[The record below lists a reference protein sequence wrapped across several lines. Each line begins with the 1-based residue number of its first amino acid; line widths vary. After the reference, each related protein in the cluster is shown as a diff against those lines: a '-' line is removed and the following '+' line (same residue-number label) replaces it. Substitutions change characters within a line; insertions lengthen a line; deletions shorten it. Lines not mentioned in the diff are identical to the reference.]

1 MRKAVIS
8 GIVAVLVVLGLWMY
22 LRPESADGASP
33 AAGAGPAGNPGG
45 RGGGAPG
52 GGAFRPTM
60 TVETTTTKR
69 LDVAERVTVV
79 GNLIGALTV
88 DVVPKVS
95 GRIEAVNVRLG
106 DQVRRGQL
114 LATLE
119 DRELREQ
126 VRQTEAS
133 LEVSNATVRQREAD
147 LKNAQSN
154 LERSRNLF
162 ARNLIARQTL
172 DDAEARYDAAV
183 AQVDLA
189 RAQGTQASA
198 RLEELRINLSNTR
211 ILSPV
216 DGFVGSRRLDPG
228 AFVGTNSSF
237 LSVVDIHFV
246 RLVAN
251 LVEKDLRRIILGM
264 PAQVEVDAYPG
275 EVFQG
280 HVARLAP
287 VLDPATRTAQMEVE
301 VPNPASRLKPGMYA
315 RVQFVV
321 LQRSN
326 ALTVPRNA
334 IVDLEGTRGVFVADG
349 KTARFKPIKSGIV
362 DGEAVEIT
370 EGLTDGTT
378 VVTLGSASLRD
389 GDPIVVAGQGG
400 QGGRGGGARG
410 GGAGGRGSGEGA
422 PRGGQRPGGGA

>member
-1 MRKAVIS
+1 MRKALIL
-8 GIVAVLVVLGLWMY
+8 GIAAVVLALGLWLY
-22 LRPESADGASP
+22 WTPGAGDGASTAQ
-33 AAGAGPAGNPGG
+33 AATGNPGG
-45 RGGGAPG
+45 GRGAGG
-52 GGAFRPTM
+52 FRPTM
-60 TVETTTTKR
+60 TVEATTTKR
-69 LDVAERVTVV
+69 LAVAERVMVV
-79 GNLIGALTV
+79 GNLIGAVTV

-95 GRIEAVNVRLG
+95 GRLEAVAVRLG
-106 DQVRRGQL
+106 DSVRKGQL

-133 LEVSNATVRQREAD
+133 LDVSKATVRQREAD

-154 LERSRNLF
+154 LERTRNLF
-162 ARNLIARQTL
+162 TRNLIARQTL

-189 RAQGTQASA
+189 RAQAAQAGA

-216 DGFVGSRRLDPG
+216 DGYVGSRRLDPG
-228 AFVGTNSSF
+228 AFVGTNSAF

-251 LVEKDLRRIILGM
+251 LVEKDLRRIVLDM
-264 PAQVEVDAYPG
+264 PAKVEVDAYPG
-275 EVFQG
+275 EVFTG
-280 HVARLAP
+280 RVARLAP

-321 LQRSN
+321 LERAD

-334 IVDLEGTRGVFVADG
+334 MVEIDGARGVFVAEG
-349 KTARFKPIKSGIV
+349 KTARFRPVTSGII

-370 EGLTDGTT
+370 DGLADNST
-378 VVTLGSASLRD
+378 VITLGSASLRD
-389 GDPIVVAGQGG
+389 GDPIVIAG
-400 QGGRGGGARG
+400 QGGRGGRAGGPRSGGSG
-410 GGAGGRGSGEGA
+410 GGAPA
-422 PRGGQRPGGGA
+422 GGQRPGGGA

>member
-1 MRKAVIS
+1 MRKALILGFAAVVI
-8 GIVAVLVVLGLWMY
+8 ALGAWMY
-22 LRPESADGASP
+22 F
-33 AAGAGPAGNPGG
+33 GAGSDDPSSAVSANGQPGSPGGGG
-45 RGGGAPG
+45 RGGV
-52 GGAFRPTM
+52 FRPTM
-60 TVETTTTKR
+60 TVEATTTKR
-69 LDVAERVTVV
+69 LGVAERVTVV
-79 GNLIGALTV
+79 GNLIGAVTV

-95 GRIEAVNVRLG
+95 GRIETVAVRLG
-106 DQVRRGQL
+106 DPVRRGQL

-126 VRQTEAS
+126 LRQTEAS
-133 LEVSNATVRQREAD
+133 LEVSRATIRQRDAD
-147 LKNAQSN
+147 LKNSQSN

-162 ARNLIARQTL
+162 ARNLIARQAL
-172 DDAEARYDAAV
+172 DDAEARNDAAL

-189 RAQGTQASA
+189 RAQAAQSSA

-251 LVEKDLRRIILGM
+251 LVEKDIRRIVVDM

-280 HVARLAP
+280 RVARLAP
-287 VLDPATRTAQMEVE
+287 VLDPATRTAEMEVE
-301 VPNPASRLKPGMYA
+301 VPNPQSRLKPGMYA

-321 LQRSN
+321 AERAD

-334 IVDLEGTRGVFVADG
+334 LVDVEGTRGVFVVDG
-349 KTARFKPIKSGIV
+349 KTARFTPVQTGIV
-362 DGEAVEIT
+362 DGEAVEIK
-370 EGLTDGTT
+370 EGLADNTP
-378 VVTLGSASLRD
+378 VITLGSASLRD
-389 GDPIVVAGQGG
+389 GDPIVIAG
-400 QGGRGGGARG
+400 QGGRGARG
-410 GGAGGRGSGEGA
+410 GGPGETGA
-422 PRGGQRPGGGA
+422 RGGQRPGGGA

>member
-1 MRKAVIS
+1 
-8 GIVAVLVVLGLWMY
+8 
-22 LRPESADGASP
+22 
-33 AAGAGPAGNPGG
+33 
-45 RGGGAPG
+45 
-52 GGAFRPTM
+52 M
-60 TVETTTTKR
+60 TVEATTTRR
-69 LDVAERVTVV
+69 LSVAERVTVV
-79 GNLIGALTV
+79 GNLIGAVTV

-95 GRIEAVNVRLG
+95 GRIETVAVRLG
-106 DQVRRGQL
+106 DPVRRGQL

-126 VRQTEAS
+126 LRQTEAS
-133 LEVSNATVRQREAD
+133 LEVSRATMRQRDAD
-147 LKNAQSN
+147 LKNSQSN

-162 ARNLIARQTL
+162 ARNLIARQAL
-172 DDAEARYDAAV
+172 DDAEARNDAAL

-189 RAQGTQASA
+189 RAQAAQSSA

-251 LVEKDLRRIILGM
+251 LVEKDIRRIVLDM

-275 EVFQG
+275 EVFKG
-280 HVARLAP
+280 RVARLAP
-287 VLDPATRTAQMEVE
+287 VLDPATRTAEMEVE
-301 VPNPASRLKPGMYA
+301 VPNPESRLKPGMYA

-321 LQRSN
+321 AERAD

-334 IVDLEGTRGVFVADG
+334 LVDLEGTRGVFVVDG
-349 KTARFKPIKSGIV
+349 KTARFKPVQTGIV
-362 DGEAVEIT
+362 DGEAVEIK
-370 EGLTDGTT
+370 EGLGDNAT
-378 VVTLGSASLRD
+378 VITLGSASLRD
-389 GDPIVVAGQGG
+389 GDPIVMAG
-400 QGGRGGGARG
+400 QGGRGARG
-410 GGAGGRGSGEGA
+410 GGPGGAGE
-422 PRGGQRPGGGA
+422 RGGQRPGGGA

>member
-1 MRKAVIS
+1 
-8 GIVAVLVVLGLWMY
+8 
-22 LRPESADGASP
+22 
-33 AAGAGPAGNPGG
+33 
-45 RGGGAPG
+45 
-52 GGAFRPTM
+52 M
-60 TVETTTTKR
+60 TVETTTTTR

-79 GNLIGALTV
+79 GNLIGAATV
-88 DVVPKVS
+88 AVVPKVS
-95 GRIEAVNVRLG
+95 GRIESVNVRLG
-106 DQVRRGQL
+106 DPVRRGQL

-133 LEVSNATVRQREAD
+133 LDVSRATVRQREAD

-162 ARNLIARQTL
+162 GRSLIAQQTL

-189 RAQGTQASA
+189 RAQGSQATA

-216 DGFVGSRRLDPG
+216 DGFVGSRSLDAG

-251 LVEKDLRRIILGM
+251 LVEKDLRRIVIDM
-264 PAQVEVDAYPG
+264 PAVVEVDAYPG
-275 EVFQG
+275 ETFAG
-280 HVARLAP
+280 RVARLAP

-301 VPNPASRLKPGMYA
+301 VPNAGARLKPGMYA
-315 RVQFVV
+315 RVEFVV
-321 LQRSN
+321 AQRAG

-334 IVDLEGTRGVFVADG
+334 IVDLDGTRGVFVADG
-349 KTARFKPIKSGIV
+349 KTARFKPITSGIV

-370 EGLTDGTT
+370 EGLADAST
-378 VVTLGSASLRD
+378 VITLGSASLRD
-389 GDPIVVAGQGG
+389 GDPIVIAGQ
-400 QGGRGGGARG
+400 QAGRGARG
-410 GGAGGRGSGEGA
+410 GAPAEGGGRG
-422 PRGGQRPGGGA
+422 PRPGGGA

>member
-1 MRKAVIS
+1 MRKALIL
-8 GIVAVLVVLGLWMY
+8 GIAAVAIALGLWAY
-22 LRPESADGASP
+22 LGSGSDEAAPSANGQPGSP
-33 AAGAGPAGNPGG
+33 GGG
-45 RGGGAPG
+45 RGGGV
-52 GGAFRPTM
+52 FRPTM
-60 TVETTTTKR
+60 TVETTATAR
-69 LDVAERVTVV
+69 RSVAERVTVV
-79 GNLIGALTV
+79 GNLIGAVTV

-95 GRIEAVNVRLG
+95 GRIETVAVRLG
-106 DQVRRGQL
+106 DPVRRGQL

-126 VRQTEAS
+126 LRQTEAS
-133 LEVSNATVRQREAD
+133 LEVSRATIRQRDAD
-147 LKNAQSN
+147 LKNSQSN

-162 ARNLIARQTL
+162 ARNLIARQAL
-172 DDAEARYDAAV
+172 DDAEARNDAAL

-189 RAQGTQASA
+189 RAQAAQSSA

-251 LVEKDLRRIILGM
+251 LVEKDIRRIVVDM

-280 HVARLAP
+280 RVARLAP
-287 VLDPATRTAQMEVE
+287 VLDPATRTAEMEVE
-301 VPNPASRLKPGMYA
+301 VPNPQSRLKPGMYA

-321 LQRSN
+321 AERAD

-334 IVDLEGTRGVFVADG
+334 LVDVEGTRGVFVVDG
-349 KTARFKPIKSGIV
+349 KTARFTPVQTGIV
-362 DGEAVEIT
+362 DGEAVEIK
-370 EGLTDGTT
+370 EGLADNTP
-378 VVTLGSASLRD
+378 VITLGSASLRD
-389 GDPIVVAGQGG
+389 GDPIVIAG
-400 QGGRGGGARG
+400 QGGRGARG
-410 GGAGGRGSGEGA
+410 GGPGETGA
-422 PRGGQRPGGGA
+422 RGGQRPGGGA

>member
-1 MRKAVIS
+1 MRKALIL
-8 GIVAVLVVLGLWMY
+8 GIAAVAIALGLWAY
-22 LRPESADGASP
+22 LGSGSDEAAPSANGQPGSP
-33 AAGAGPAGNPGG
+33 GGG
-45 RGGGAPG
+45 RGGGV
-52 GGAFRPTM
+52 FRPTM
-60 TVETTTTKR
+60 TVETTATAR
-69 LDVAERVTVV
+69 RSVAERVTVV
-79 GNLIGALTV
+79 GNLIGAVTV

-95 GRIEAVNVRLG
+95 GRIETVAVRLG
-106 DQVRRGQL
+106 DPVRRGQL

-126 VRQTEAS
+126 LRQTEAS
-133 LEVSNATVRQREAD
+133 LEVSRATIRQRDAD
-147 LKNAQSN
+147 LKNSQSN

-162 ARNLIARQTL
+162 ARNLIARQAL
-172 DDAEARYDAAV
+172 DDAEARNDAAL

-189 RAQGTQASA
+189 RAQAAQSSA

-251 LVEKDLRRIILGM
+251 LVEKDIRRIVVDM

-280 HVARLAP
+280 RVARLAP
-287 VLDPATRTAQMEVE
+287 VLDPATRTAEMEVE
-301 VPNPASRLKPGMYA
+301 VPNPQSRLKPGMYA

-321 LQRSN
+321 AERAD

-334 IVDLEGTRGVFVADG
+334 LVDLEGARGVFVADG
-349 KTARFKPIKSGIV
+349 KTARFKPVQTGIV

-370 EGLTDGTT
+370 EGLADNAT
-378 VVTLGSASLRD
+378 VITLGSASLRD
-389 GDPIVVAGQGG
+389 GDPIVVTG
-400 QGGRGGGARG
+400 QGGRGARG
-410 GGAGGRGSGEGA
+410 GGGRDGRPGDAGA
-422 PRGGQRPGGGA
+422 RGGQRPGGGA

>member
-1 MRKAVIS
+1 M
-8 GIVAVLVVLGLWMY
+8 
-22 LRPESADGASP
+22 
-33 AAGAGPAGNPGG
+33 
-45 RGGGAPG
+45 
-52 GGAFRPTM
+52 
-60 TVETTTTKR
+60 
-69 LDVAERVTVV
+69 
-79 GNLIGALTV
+79 
-88 DVVPKVS
+88 
-95 GRIEAVNVRLG
+95 
-106 DQVRRGQL
+106 
-114 LATLE
+114 
-119 DRELREQ
+119 
-126 VRQTEAS
+126 RQTEAS
-133 LEVSNATVRQREAD
+133 LDVSKATVRQREAD

-162 ARNLIARQTL
+162 GRNLIAQQTL

-189 RAQGTQASA
+189 RAQGSQATA

-216 DGFVGSRRLDPG
+216 DGFVGSRSLDAG

-251 LVEKDLRRIILGM
+251 LVEKDLRRIVIDM
-264 PAQVEVDAYPG
+264 PAVVEVDAYPG
-275 EVFQG
+275 ETFAG
-280 HVARLAP
+280 RVARLAP

-301 VPNPASRLKPGMYA
+301 VPNPGARLKPGMYA

-321 LQRSN
+321 AQRTG

-349 KTARFKPIKSGIV
+349 KIARFKPITSGIV

-370 EGLTDGTT
+370 EGLAEGST
-378 VVTLGSASLRD
+378 VITLGSASLRD
-389 GDPIVVAGQGG
+389 GDPIVVAGQA
-400 QGGRGGGARG
+400 GRGARG
-410 GGAGGRGSGEGA
+410 GGPAAGG